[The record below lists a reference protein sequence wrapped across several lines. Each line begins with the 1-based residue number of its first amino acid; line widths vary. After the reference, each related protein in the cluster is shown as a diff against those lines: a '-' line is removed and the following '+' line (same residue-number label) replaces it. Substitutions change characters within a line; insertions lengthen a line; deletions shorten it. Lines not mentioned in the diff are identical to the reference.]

1 MMMKSTKPKIT
12 AIYRKHGEIGEGM
25 RDILRGALP
34 ISAVLLTILYWLTS
48 EMPLDKFEF
57 TVIQLLVMLVI
68 LKAIEK

>member
-1 MMMKSTKPKIT
+1 
-12 AIYRKHGEIGEGM
+12 M